1 MSKKSLVLNLIL
13 GYSIECAAG
22 MAEWQTRKTK
32 DLVIAFRSWKFESSC
47 PHFLMELWLHFFV
60 YLIINE
66 QNCYVSL
73 LLLF

>member
-47 PHFLMELWLHFFV
+47 PHFFNGALAPFFCILN
-60 YLIINE
+60 YK
-66 QNCYVSL
+66 
-73 LLLF
+73 